1 MGTCLPPQG
10 AAGWTHI
17 AAVCARLSMPV
28 PMTLPSGLLCPCS
41 NGYPWSFSKCDFD
54 DFSGYADA
62 ADAVL
67 LQRGVDINKYKY
79 K

>member
-1 MGTCLPPQG
+1 
-10 AAGWTHI
+10 
-17 AAVCARLSMPV
+17 MPV

>member
-1 MGTCLPPQG
+1 MACVLHQPSWYGERVHSAPLEALHDVPSCFACP
-10 AAGWTHI
+10 
-17 AAVCARLSMPV
+17 AR
-28 PMTLPSGLLCPCS
+28 S

-54 DFSGYADA
+54 DFNGWADA

-67 LQRGVDINKYKY
+67 QQRGVDINKYKY